1 MTRSTQASGGF
12 QKETAMPK
20 CPECGGALEL
30 SADVIAHEI
39 IDCPTCGA
47 ELEVMSVEPIKVALA
62 PDEEE
67 DWGE

>member
-1 MTRSTQASGGF
+1 
-12 QKETAMPK
+12 MPK
-20 CPECGGALEL
+20 CPECDGALEL